1 MITKTLVGAGALIA
15 AVGAILLPAKVSAQ
29 ECDPPWKNA
38 TTWQEV
44 VKACTDAGG
53 TWKPAP
59 GGDVAHGTCDISH
72 DYCHKQGS
80 SSSGTTDPVELIK
93 QMPAPAN
100 MQQASQEMFLGASAI
115 WLNQAIKS
123 SKEAQARAAQEKAE
137 REQRAAE
144 QRAAEQRKRRAIADK
159 LSTMLDGNG
168 PKDDLRLVF
177 DDSQLG
183 VKHVDTP
190 AAGYGIPGLPGVYTN
205 GARDGSGVG
214 ASGSA
219 GYGIAGLPGVYTAGP
234 QTSAAQEANT
244 QNSYGISGLPGVGLQ
259 PKQNSAPEAQSQPQA
274 SAYGIPGLPG
284 VYTGGPR
291 EQAAEP
297 DTQQAPSSSSGNIPE
312 QPASQTAVNA
322 GVANASSKPAKAVP
336 QLQVSPSGQQLQNAA
351 EQSQTAAQAS
361 TAERA
366 AAAASRPF
374 DNPSSV
380 VDMRGTTKTYVD
392 PNIVRGNPTSA
403 AAAQAI
409 ESVPSPQEAASETA
423 ASIPPVQPRPA
434 SSAIPEGG
442 VRPSRFADLT
452 RAQTI
457 AESGMLAND
466 AEALCKYMQNSCR
479 GTIIMQNV
487 NAGATYWMQQGKVK
501 PKPRT
506 IKAKSSD
513 RPEIAGL
520 IPCNQKQDGKITD
533 EKELN
538 DAYSTL
544 VTALASKEYQ
554 CVKAVP
560 GQPSVLAD
568 SEGNLI
574 VSDYDLYALSCA
586 GDSGSAYDDKG
597 KYGIASDAQR
607 RRLHELN
614 ALLKEFP
621 PQHGAELEHGGRVK
635 LPATAF
641 EYDPTSSSCKVTS
654 LKDEGQVSN
663 YLQQR
668 GIKPLTTVASQ

>member
-1 MITKTLVGAGALIA
+1 MGRGIIA
-15 AVGAILLPAKVSAQ
+15 ASLSVAVLGAILPAKLSAQ

-44 VKACTDAGG
+44 VKACSDAGG

-80 SSSGTTDPVELIK
+80 SSSGTSDPVELIK

-100 MQQASQEMFLGASAI
+100 MQQASQEIFLGASAI

-123 SKEAQARAAQEKAE
+123 GKEAQARAAQEKAE

-168 PKDDLRLVF
+168 PKGDLNLVF

-183 VKHVDTP
+183 VKHAAKS

-205 GARDGSGVG
+205 GARDSSSAG
-214 ASGSA
+214 ASGSV
-219 GYGIAGLPGVYTAGP
+219 GYGIPGLPGVYTVGP
-234 QTSAAQEANT
+234 QSSAAQQANT
-244 QNSYGISGLPGVGLQ
+244 QNSYGIAGLGGVGLPLQ
-259 PKQNSAPEAQSQPQA
+259 QNSEPDAQSQQQP
-274 SAYGIPGLPG
+274 SGYGIPGLPG

-291 EQAAEP
+291 EQAPEP
-297 DTQQAPSSSSGNIPE
+297 NSQLPSGSSRSTPE
-312 QPASQTAVNA
+312 QPATRSAADT
-322 GVANASSKPAKAVP
+322 GVADSSLNPAKAAM
-336 QLQVSPSGQQLQNAA
+336 QMQVSPSRQQLQTAA

-361 TAERA
+361 TTERA
-366 AAAASRPF
+366 SAAASRPF

-392 PNIVRGNPTSA
+392 PNIVRGNASSLA
-403 AAAQAI
+403 AAPAI
-409 ESVPSPQEAASETA
+409 ESGPAPEEGASDTA
-423 ASIPPVQPRPA
+423 TSIPPVQPRPA
-434 SSAIPEGG
+434 SPVIPGPG
-442 VRPSRFADLT
+442 VQPSHFVELT
-452 RAQTI
+452 RAQMI
-457 AESGMLAND
+457 AESGMLAHD
-466 AEALCKYMQNSCR
+466 AEELCKYVQNSCR
-479 GTIIMQNV
+479 GTIIMQKV
-487 NAGATYWMQQGKVK
+487 NAGATYWMQRGKAK

-533 EKELN
+533 EKELTEVY
-538 DAYSTL
+538 ATL
-544 VTALASKEYQ
+544 VSALASKKYK
-554 CVKAVP
+554 CVEAVP
-560 GQPSVLAD
+560 GQPDVLAD

-586 GDSGSAYDDKG
+586 GDSGPAYDDHG
-597 KYGIASDAQR
+597 RYGIASDAQR
-607 RRLHELN
+607 KRFDELK
-614 ALLKEFP
+614 APLKDFP

-641 EYDPTSSSCKVTS
+641 EYDPTSSSCKIRS
-654 LKDEGQVSN
+654 LKDEAQVSD
-663 YLQQR
+663 YLRQR
-668 GIKPLTTVASQ
+668 EIKPLTRVAAQH